1 MVVAY
6 RIDQQRLWDSL
17 MKLAE
22 IGSGSPIDQEG
33 ITRLSLT
40 KSDLQARAALV
51 DLMEEVGLEVRIDTV
66 GNIIG
71 RWEGTDRTAPV
82 VLTGSHIDTVQQGG
96 IFDGALGVLGAI
108 EAIRTLM
115 EAGVQLKHSIE
126 VVSFLDEEGTRFGTG
141 YIGSKAMAGELMENV
156 FDLTDDDGI
165 TYREA
170 FLQANLDP
178 KLYREATRNKGEIK
192 AYIEMHIE
200 QGKVLEE
207 HGLSVGIV
215 TDIQGPLWLDITII
229 GSADHAGATPMNMR
243 RDAALA
249 MAEIILDIE
258 AIARKYDGVG
268 TVGKMT
274 IEPGGVN
281 IIPGKASFSVDLR
294 HVDKIK
300 RAEMVDAVYESVEKA
315 CRKRNAQHL
324 IDIKK
329 DVDPTSCSE
338 EIIQVFEEACQD
350 LTIPT
355 MKLQCGAGHDSL
367 IMSKMTKMGM
377 IFIRSKDGVSH
388 NPKEW
393 SSKEDCATGT
403 QVLLN
408 TLVQLASK

>member
-22 IGSGSPIDQEG
+22 IGSSSPIDQEG

-40 KSDLQARAALV
+40 KSDLQARGALV
-51 DLMEEVGLEVRIDTV
+51 DLMEEVGLDVRIDTV

-71 RWEGTDRTAPV
+71 RWEGTDSTAPA

-141 YIGSKAMAGELMENV
+141 YIGSKAMAGELKENV
-156 FDLTDDDGI
+156 FDLIDDDGI

-178 KLYREATRNKGEIK
+178 ALYKDATRNKGEIK

-207 HGLSVGIV
+207 QGLSVGIV
-215 TDIQGPLWLDITII
+215 TDIQGPLWLDITIT

-243 RDAALA
+243 KDASLT
-249 MAEIILDIE
+249 MAEIILNIE
-258 AIARKYDGVG
+258 TIAKKYDGVG

-294 HVDKIK
+294 HVDKVK
-300 RAEMVDAVYESVEKA
+300 RAEMVDAVYESVERA
-315 CRKRNAQHL
+315 CQKRNAQYL

-338 EIIQVFEEACQD
+338 EIIQVLEGACQD

-377 IFIRSKDGVSH
+377 IFIRSKDGISH